1 LKTFITFL
9 IGDIKNITR
18 DSMLLGTMLAPIA
31 LALFIKLSISYFS
44 EVFNEMFPL
53 TIEHHY
59 TFIMSFVI
67 LLSPFMLGIM
77 AGLMILEEMDDNIL
91 SYIAVT
97 PVSKSGYLLY
107 RLIVPM
113 LISTI
118 LTIFIIVYTGLVN
131 FTISILPVVL
141 LAAMITP
148 IMALFL
154 ASFANNKVEG
164 LAIGKATG
172 VILIVPFLTYIVKSN
187 WLFLLSAFPTFW
199 VSEAF
204 MKSYEMALYSDIYV
218 LIGFCIQ
225 GVYLYILFKIFNRKP
240 T

>member
-1 LKTFITFL
+1 MKIFITFL

-18 DSMLLGTMLAPIA
+18 DSMLLGAMLAPIV

-44 EVFNEMFPL
+44 EFSTGMFPFY
-53 TIEHHY
+53 IEHHY
-59 TFIMSFVI
+59 PFIMSFVI
-67 LLSPFMLGIM
+67 LLSPFMLGVM

-118 LTIFIIVYTGLVN
+118 LTIFIIGYTGLVD

-141 LAAMITP
+141 MAALITP

-154 ASFANNKVEG
+154 AGFANNKVEG
-164 LAIGKATG
+164 LAFGKAMG
-172 VILIVPFLTYIVKSN
+172 LILIVPVLTYIAESN
-187 WLFLLSAFPTFW
+187 WLFLLSIFPTFW
-199 VSEAF
+199 ISEAF
-204 MKSYEMALYSDIYV
+204 MKSYEMTLESNIFI
-218 LIGFCIQ
+218 LIGFCVQ
-225 GVYLYILFKIFNRKP
+225 GIYIYVLFKLFNRKS

>member
-1 LKTFITFL
+1 MKTFITFL

-18 DSMLLGTMLAPIA
+18 DSMLLGSMLAPIA
-31 LALFIKLSISYFS
+31 LALFVKLSTSYFS
-44 EVFNEMFPL
+44 EFFNGISPFS
-53 TIEHHY
+53 IEHHY

-67 LLSPFMLGIM
+67 LLSPFMLGVM
-77 AGLMILEEMDDNIL
+77 AGLMILEEMDNNVL

-118 LTIFIIVYTGLVN
+118 LTIFIIVYTGLVD
-131 FTISILPVVL
+131 FTIRILPVVL
-141 LAAMITP
+141 MAAMITP

-154 ASFANNKVEG
+154 AKVANNKVEG
-164 LAIGKATG
+164 LAIGKAMG
-172 VILIVPFLTYIVKSN
+172 VILIIPVLTYIVESK
-187 WLFLLSAFPTFW
+187 WLLLLGVLPTFW

-204 MKSYEMALYSDIYV
+204 MKSYGRAFYSNIYV
-218 LIGFCIQ
+218 LVGFCVQVI
-225 GVYLYILFKIFNRKP
+225 YIYILFKMFNRKS

>member
-1 LKTFITFL
+1 MKTFITFL

-18 DSMLLGTMLAPIA
+18 DSMLLGAMLAPIA
-31 LALFIKLSISYFS
+31 LALFVKLSISYFS
-44 EVFNEMFPL
+44 EVFNEIFPFS
-53 TIEHHY
+53 IEHYY

-118 LTIFIIVYTGLVN
+118 LTIFIIVFTGLVD

-148 IMALFL
+148 IIALFL
-154 ASFANNKVEG
+154 ANFSNNKVEG

-172 VILIVPFLTYIVKSN
+172 VILIVPFLTYIFKSN

-199 VSEAF
+199 VSKAF
-204 MKSYEMALYSDIYV
+204 MKSYEMTLYSDVYV
-218 LIGFCIQ
+218 LVGFCIQ
-225 GVYLYILFKIFNRKP
+225 GIYLYILFKIFNRKS

>member
-1 LKTFITFL
+1 MKTFITFL

-44 EVFNEMFPL
+44 EVFNEMFPF